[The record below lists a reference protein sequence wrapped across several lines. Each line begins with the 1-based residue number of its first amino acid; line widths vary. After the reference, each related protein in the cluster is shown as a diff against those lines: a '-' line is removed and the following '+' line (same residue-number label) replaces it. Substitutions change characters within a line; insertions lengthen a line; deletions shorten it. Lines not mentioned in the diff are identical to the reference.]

1 MIGKVLAVNSESG
14 YVAVR
19 APGGVT
25 VLELLGGN
33 EVLKGDVLVGDFES
47 LTGELFFN
55 QTRHDELSV
64 VVQDVNCTPADAR
77 RMLASW

>member
-1 MIGKVLAVNSESG
+1 M
-14 YVAVR
+14 
-19 APGGVT
+19 
-25 VLELLGGN
+25 GGN
-33 EVLKGDVLVGDFES
+33 EVAKGDVLRGDFES

-55 QTRHDELSV
+55 ETRSDELSV